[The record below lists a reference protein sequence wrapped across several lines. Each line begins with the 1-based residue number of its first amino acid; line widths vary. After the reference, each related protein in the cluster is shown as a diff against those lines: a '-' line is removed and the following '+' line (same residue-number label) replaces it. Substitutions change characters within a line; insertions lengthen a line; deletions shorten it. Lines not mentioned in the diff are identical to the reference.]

1 LKYSP
6 KNSDFVRF
14 DENYTKED
22 NRVTSFHQSN
32 ESVNIEMI
40 EISTNIDKSE
50 PSSKKAEPII
60 EKTIK
65 VLQGEDNTL
74 RLHMS
79 EIKEQLSTHSSEY
92 NRKSILNYA
101 KYKLLTQQTKRH

>member
-1 LKYSP
+1 
-6 KNSDFVRF
+6 
-14 DENYTKED
+14 
-22 NRVTSFHQSN
+22 
-32 ESVNIEMI
+32 MI

-79 EIKEQLSTHSSEY
+79 EIKEQL
-92 NRKSILNYA
+92 NA
-101 KYKLLTQQTKRH
+101 

>member
-14 DENYTKED
+14 DEDFRKDD

-32 ESVNIEMI
+32 ESINIEMI

-50 PSSKKAEPII
+50 SSSKKAEPII

-65 VLQGEDNTL
+65 VLQ
-74 RLHMS
+74 
-79 EIKEQLSTHSSEY
+79 
-92 NRKSILNYA
+92 
-101 KYKLLTQQTKRH
+101 